1 MTPCAFDTAA
11 ARIGASLTLEGRDQI
26 NGTAAEDQP
35 RLRGLDKSVSP
46 GVIQAPDGNRLSPW
60 RSVGSRAAPSQT
72 IKYFKATFGTVR
84 YLFPSGLG
92 R

>member
-46 GVIQAPDGNRLSPW
+46 GDIQAPDGTRLSPC

-72 IKYFKATFGTVR
+72 INDFNPTFGTVR
-84 YLFPSGLG
+84 YLFPL
-92 R
+92 RLRR